1 MPAAGAAS
9 TSSRA
14 SRPSALVVRARTQI
28 LEPGKA
34 PKESRVGKVPI
45 SIPAGTNVTLE
56 NAYIK
61 VKGPKG
67 ELELNY
73 PDLVEIKK
81 LEDGTLRVYK
91 KVETR
96 AANATHGLV
105 RALASNMVVG
115 TSTGFTKTLTMIG
128 VGYRSSVAGNKL
140 TLNLGFSHPIEMDVP
155 KGLEVKVDKTT
166 TIHITGADKAVVGQF
181 AADIRKLRPPE
192 PYKGK
197 GVRYEDEFVRRKEG
211 KRGK

>member
-1 MPAAGAAS
+1 MMAKEPVSRSRNAVEREIIFLS
-9 TSSRA
+9 FFPLKSSRREREREREKPQTFFA
-14 SRPSALVVRARTQI
+14 HPTLLQHFLLLLLTTHPQPHTQQH
-28 LEPGKA
+28 
-34 PKESRVGKVPI
+34 
-45 SIPAGTNVTLE
+45 
-56 NAYIK
+56 
-61 VKGPKG
+61 
-67 ELELNY
+67 
-73 PDLVEIKK
+73 D
-81 LEDGTLRVYK
+81 DGTLRVYK

-140 TLNLGFSHPIEMDVP
+140 TLNLGYSHPIEMEVP
-155 KGLEVKVDKTT
+155 KGLEVKVEKTT

-197 GVRYEDEFVRRKEG
+197 GVRYEDEYVRRKEG

>member
-1 MPAAGAAS
+1 ML
-9 TSSRA
+9 SSARSF
-14 SRPSALVVRARTQI
+14 SRPALLFSSAKSAVEREKKKPQTFFPLNLI
-28 LEPGKA
+28 IEPSQHHQ
-34 PKESRVGKVPI
+34 P
-45 SIPAGTNVTLE
+45 TNQQQ
-56 NAYIK
+56 
-61 VKGPKG
+61 
-67 ELELNY
+67 
-73 PDLVEIKK
+73 

-128 VGYRSSVAGNKL
+128 VGYRSSVQGNKL

-155 KGLEVKVDKTT
+155 KGLEVKVEKTT

>member
-1 MPAAGAAS
+1 M
-9 TSSRA
+9 
-14 SRPSALVVRARTQI
+14 
-28 LEPGKA
+28 
-34 PKESRVGKVPI
+34 GKVPI
-45 SIPAGTNVTLE
+45 PVPAGTNVTLE

-67 ELELNY
+67 ELELSY

-96 AANATHGLV
+96 AANTTHGLV

-128 VGYRSSVAGNKL
+128 IGYRSSVAGDKL
-140 TLNLGFSHPIEMDVP
+140 TLNLGYSHPIEMEVP
-155 KGLEVKVDKTT
+155 KGLEVKVEKTT

>member
-1 MPAAGAAS
+1 VGCFRARDHFPRLRVAKS
-9 TSSRA
+9 TSRQ
-14 SRPSALVVRARTQI
+14 R
-28 LEPGKA
+28 
-34 PKESRVGKVPI
+34 KEESLSNFRSPPPTSFSPLSTSLFKTTT
-45 SIPAGTNVTLE
+45 TNSQ
-56 NAYIK
+56 
-61 VKGPKG
+61 
-67 ELELNY
+67 
-73 PDLVEIKK
+73 

-140 TLNLGFSHPIEMDVP
+140 TLNLGYSHPIEMDVP

>member
-1 MPAAGAAS
+1 MA
-9 TSSRA
+9 
-14 SRPSALVVRARTQI
+14 RARATRS
-28 LEPGKA
+28 A
-34 PKESRVGKVPI
+34 ARSFFASSES
-45 SIPAGTNVTLE
+45 A
-56 NAYIK
+56 
-61 VKGPKG
+61 
-67 ELELNY
+67 
-73 PDLVEIKK
+73 VESLKLFFLAHLPTSKK
-81 LEDGTLRVYK
+81 KKLFPSSSLSFLSPTTKQRQKLQLEDGTLRVYK

-128 VGYRSSVAGNKL
+128 IGYRSSVAGDKL
-140 TLNLGFSHPIEMDVP
+140 TLNLGYSHPIEMEVP
-155 KGLEVKVDKTT
+155 KGLEVKVEKTT

>member
-1 MPAAGAAS
+1 MLSSARSFFSPRSEISRRKKAS
-9 TSSRA
+9 NFSFA
-14 SRPSALVVRARTQI
+14 HPP
-28 LEPGKA
+28 EPHQHQTKNLPP
-34 PKESRVGKVPI
+34 PK
-45 SIPAGTNVTLE
+45 
-56 NAYIK
+56 
-61 VKGPKG
+61 
-67 ELELNY
+67 
-73 PDLVEIKK
+73 KK
-81 LEDGTLRVYK
+81 QLEDGTLRVYK

>member
-1 MPAAGAAS
+1 MTAKEPVLRSRNAVQGENHFPRPRKRNQP
-9 TSSRA
+9 SSKKSLQTFFGFR
-14 SRPSALVVRARTQI
+14 SPLD
-28 LEPGKA
+28 
-34 PKESRVGKVPI
+34 
-45 SIPAGTNVTLE
+45 
-56 NAYIK
+56 
-61 VKGPKG
+61 
-67 ELELNY
+67 LN
-73 PDLVEIKK
+73 LINNNSLHHQQQ

-91 KVETR
+91 KVESR

-128 VGYRSSVAGNKL
+128 VGYRSSIAGSKL
-140 TLNLGFSHPIEMDVP
+140 TLNLGFSHPIEMEVP
-155 KGLEVKVDKTT
+155 KTLEVKVEKTT
-166 TIHITGADKAVVGQF
+166 TILITGADKAEVGQF
-181 AADIRKLRPPE
+181 AANIRKLRPPE

>member
-1 MPAAGAAS
+1 MSRLWDASAREIIFPAFASRNQQAVKGRKRSLSNFRSPPPTSFSPLS
-9 TSSRA
+9 TS
-14 SRPSALVVRARTQI
+14 PFKTTT
-28 LEPGKA
+28 
-34 PKESRVGKVPI
+34 
-45 SIPAGTNVTLE
+45 TNSQ
-56 NAYIK
+56 
-61 VKGPKG
+61 
-67 ELELNY
+67 
-73 PDLVEIKK
+73 

-140 TLNLGFSHPIEMDVP
+140 TLNLGYSHPIEMDVP

>member
-1 MPAAGAAS
+1 MTAKEPVPRSRNAVEREIIFLSAKRNQPS
-9 TSSRA
+9 KKSLRLFFRSPSRTSSTPNKK
-14 SRPSALVVRARTQI
+14 PSPPQ
-28 LEPGKA
+28 
-34 PKESRVGKVPI
+34 
-45 SIPAGTNVTLE
+45 
-56 NAYIK
+56 
-61 VKGPKG
+61 
-67 ELELNY
+67 
-73 PDLVEIKK
+73 KK
-81 LEDGTLRVYK
+81 KQLEDGTLRVYK

>member
-1 MPAAGAAS
+1 MRSAARTLSLLLFANQPSKAPNVRS
-9 TSSRA
+9 PPDLKKTSSFT
-14 SRPSALVVRARTQI
+14 PPPPTPPQL
-28 LEPGKA
+28 
-34 PKESRVGKVPI
+34 
-45 SIPAGTNVTLE
+45 
-56 NAYIK
+56 
-61 VKGPKG
+61 
-67 ELELNY
+67 
-73 PDLVEIKK
+73 D
-81 LEDGTLRVYK
+81 DGTLRVYK

-128 VGYRSSVAGNKL
+128 VGYRAAVAGSKL

-166 TIHITGADKAVVGQF
+166 VIHITGADKAVVGQF

-197 GVRYEDEFVRRKEG
+197 GVRYEDEYVRRKEG